1 MRRHYNYCLQ
11 WLPSCLGADA
21 YVIWKRCKNKNDW
34 IELKK
39 ELLQEYDDPTIRV
52 AWKSDLKAYL
62 WDESKESLNTF
73 CAKVKRYVDTYDTE
87 IAEVPAARNA
97 NYFIRFTNGL
107 PNDYLKQVKMGTSS
121 KKQTIERALD
131 ICLRYQQVKKEG
143 NCTKLEIAASVNF

>member
-1 MRRHYNYCLQ
+1 M
-11 WLPSCLGADA
+11 
-21 YVIWKRCKNKNDW
+21 
-34 IELKK
+34 
-39 ELLQEYDDPTIRV
+39 
-52 AWKSDLKAYL
+52 